1 MQKNVYIFGAGGMAR
16 EVADIIRDM
25 PEDYKTIGFVDKDS
39 LNKGQALNDSI
50 ILGSID
56 DIKNDK
62 LEGSY
67 FSCGFG
73 EIDIKKRSAL
83 EAANIGLKAI
93 SLIHPSVIKT
103 PFVQIG
109 EGSIVCAGSVI
120 TNNVI
125 IGKHT
130 IININATIGH
140 DSVVGDF
147 CTVSPGC
154 HISGRVT
161 IGNECYIGTGAVILP
176 NLKVGNNSV
185 VGAGAVVTKDV
196 PQGVTVIGI
205 PAKVLEK

>member
-1 MQKNVYIFGAGGMAR
+1 MKKILIFGAGGMAR
-16 EVADIIRDM
+16 EVADIVRDM
-25 PEDYKTIGFVDKDS
+25 PGEYKTIGFVDKDS
-39 LNKGQALNDSI
+39 VNKGQTLNDSN

-56 DIKNDK
+56 DIKNDN

-73 EIDIKKRSAL
+73 EIDIKKRSAIDAENL
-83 EAANIGLKAI
+83 GLKAI
-93 SLIHPSVIKT
+93 TLIHPSVIKT
-103 PFVQIG
+103 PFVEIG

-120 TNNVI
+120 TNNI
-125 IGKHT
+125 KIGIHS

-140 DSVVGDF
+140 DSSVGDF

-161 IGNECYIGTGAVILP
+161 IGDECYIGTGAVILP
-176 NLKVGNNSV
+176 NLKVGNNSI

-196 PQGVTVIGI
+196 PQGVTVVGI
-205 PAKVLEK
+205 PARVLET